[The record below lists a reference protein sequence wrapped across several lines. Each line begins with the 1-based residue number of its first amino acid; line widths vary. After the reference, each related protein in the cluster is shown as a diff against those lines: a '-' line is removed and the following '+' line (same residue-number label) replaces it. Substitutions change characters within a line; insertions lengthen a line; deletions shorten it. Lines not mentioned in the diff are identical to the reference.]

1 MVDIKYILLEVNEMD
16 IDKKIDIL
24 VCSDNKQAYDVL
36 KELLEKVNNAMIYI
50 LILIHLLK

>member
-1 MVDIKYILLEVNEMD
+1 MD